1 MLIGARLETHIVALR
16 SLVARNAVRQHDL
29 IGISDMRFARCI
41 GNLQLLYSKVSYS
54 SDTFIMPSLL
64 KLRFKLCSSQKKPLT
79 AHDFPSA
86 IKGKPP
92 SFLCL
97 FFIYKYID

>member
-41 GNLQLLYSKVSYS
+41 GNRSCYIV
-54 SDTFIMPSLL
+54 
-64 KLRFKLCSSQKKPLT
+64 RFLT
-79 AHDFPSA
+79 VLTHLSC
-86 IKGKPP
+86 PP
-92 SFLCL
+92 
-97 FFIYKYID
+97 Y

>member
-1 MLIGARLETHIVALR
+1 MLIGAGLETHIVALR
-16 SLVARNAVRQHDL
+16 SLVTRNAVCQYDL

-41 GNLQLLYSKVSYS
+41 GNRSCYIVRFLTVL
-54 SDTFIMPSLL
+54 TFIMPSLL

-92 SFLCL
+92 LFSLPFLH
-97 FFIYKYID
+97 I